1 MLILDEP
8 TVGLDPMQIIE
19 IRKLIKS
26 LGKKHTIIL
35 SSHVLS
41 EISATCDR
49 ILVIS
54 NGKIVADAK
63 TDELSSSTA
72 GEEKLALVVEGAA
85 SDIISAIKNIPAV
98 IRVNKIS
105 EKNGNSA
112 KYMVEYEKITTY
124 AVMYLTQWQ
133 ESAVRFLICSRAT
146 KHLRKCSLSLL
157 LTAIMTQSEVKIMV
171 AILKRELSSYFNSA
185 VAYVV
190 MAVYFLF
197 SGLFFSMICI
207 ENDTSSLSYVFGN
220 MFIIILFIIPIITMK
235 SFSEEKRQR
244 TDQALLTSPTSLF
257 EIVMGKFLGALI
269 LFAIC
274 SLIFVVYALVISFF
288 TSPDWAV
295 VLCTVLGLLLLG
307 SALIAIDIFI
317 SVLTE
322 SMIISAVAGMG
333 VGLLIYMLSN
343 LSSNITVDW
352 IATIVKK
359 IDFLTYYTNFTYGML
374 NLTDIIFFLSVTGL
388 FLFFTARVLEKRRWS

>member
-1 MLILDEP
+1 
-8 TVGLDPMQIIE
+8 
-19 IRKLIKS
+19 
-26 LGKKHTIIL
+26 
-35 SSHVLS
+35 
-41 EISATCDR
+41 
-49 ILVIS
+49 
-54 NGKIVADAK
+54 
-63 TDELSSSTA
+63 
-72 GEEKLALVVEGAA
+72 
-85 SDIISAIKNIPAV
+85 
-98 IRVNKIS
+98 
-105 EKNGNSA
+105 
-112 KYMVEYEKITTY
+112 
-124 AVMYLTQWQ
+124 
-133 ESAVRFLICSRAT
+133 
-146 KHLRKCSLSLL
+146 
-157 LTAIMTQSEVKIMV
+157 MV

-274 SLIFVVYALVISFF
+274 SFIFVVYALVISFF

>member
-1 MLILDEP
+1 
-8 TVGLDPMQIIE
+8 
-19 IRKLIKS
+19 
-26 LGKKHTIIL
+26 
-35 SSHVLS
+35 
-41 EISATCDR
+41 
-49 ILVIS
+49 
-54 NGKIVADAK
+54 
-63 TDELSSSTA
+63 
-72 GEEKLALVVEGAA
+72 
-85 SDIISAIKNIPAV
+85 
-98 IRVNKIS
+98 
-105 EKNGNSA
+105 
-112 KYMVEYEKITTY
+112 
-124 AVMYLTQWQ
+124 
-133 ESAVRFLICSRAT
+133 
-146 KHLRKCSLSLL
+146 
-157 LTAIMTQSEVKIMV
+157 MV

-244 TDQALLTSPTSLF
+244 TDQVLLTSPTSLF